1 MDSFIKDERLNNK
14 IEIKELFSQG
24 KSISINPFQLL
35 WKTNNNTKNH
45 FQVLIS
51 VPKRNINLATERN
64 FLRRKIKES
73 FRLNKKKLYKKLNE
87 KAVYI
92 NIAIIYQKR
101 EIHSYKIIEEKINL
115 LLTHLIKQL

>member
-1 MDSFIKDERLNNK
+1 MESFVKDERLNNK
-14 IEIKELFSQG
+14 TEIKELFSQG
-24 KSISINPFQLL
+24 QSISINPFQLI
-35 WKTNNNTKNH
+35 WKANNNVKKQL
-45 FQVLIS
+45 QVLIS

-87 KAVYI
+87 KAKHI

-101 EIHSYKIIEEKINL
+101 EIHSYKFIEEKINL
-115 LLTHLIKQL
+115 LLNHLIKQL